1 MTRSFGLRPHPTHPT
16 RRYDSEFERLARK
29 YNPEAGLDAESDT
42 SFTGAQVKAIL
53 RDKLLE
59 EHIAEGQ
66 MLAHKRM
73 AEAYNE
79 VSDKGRQMRHM
90 LAAGVAIFA
99 IIVGCLLGLML
110 ATNEMTKE
118 SHVNTSNAILSSVD
132 TGAPVATAEVESQ
145 TTVLDMLKLPS
156 DMYVR
161 SYCYAWR
168 GGFVEE
174 RRGDESARRWSSN
187 DSGGWTRLDTHC
199 GLHGPRACV
208 CSQRQLL

>member
-1 MTRSFGLRPHPTHPT
+1 MRSCASTRSFGLRPPPARPARPA

-99 IIVGCLLGLML
+99 IVVGCLLGLML

-161 SYCYAWR
+161 T
-168 GGFVEE
+168 V
-174 RRGDESARRWSSN
+174 
-187 DSGGWTRLDTHC
+187 TH
-199 GLHGPRACV
+199 L
-208 CSQRQLL
+208 